1 MKSIWF
7 CKTFAASTLHMQKQ
21 CTRGPQGI
29 EKSTFS
35 MNLHSAGS
43 CTLKLETL
51 LAWFQLCTP
60 LLPTTQIKRKLDFS
74 KDSGPQ
80 SHGIHMAKSWDHVF
94 WHWNHRKPCISIRKS
109 LFYCVFLENTMKIQ
123 CFFERRCAA
132 FLFKKVWISLKNT
145 LPHAIQ
151 CRSFTHRRCGQP
163 QVLYMFHQISRKML
177 VAPM

>member
-1 MKSIWF
+1 MLSNVGPSHTEGVANRRFYTCFIKFRERCWSHLCSPPHIWGGWAPAWLVRDWFLMKSIRF

-29 EKSTFS
+29 EKSTFG

-43 CTLKLETL
+43 CALKLETL

-80 SHGIHMAKSWDHVF
+80 SNGIHMAKSWNHVF
-94 WHWNHRKPCISIRKS
+94 WIEIMKN
-109 LFYCVFLENTMKIQ
+109 NT
-123 CFFERRCAA
+123 F
-132 FLFKKVWISLKNT
+132 
-145 LPHAIQ
+145 P
-151 CRSFTHRRCGQP
+151 
-163 QVLYMFHQISRKML
+163 
-177 VAPM
+177 